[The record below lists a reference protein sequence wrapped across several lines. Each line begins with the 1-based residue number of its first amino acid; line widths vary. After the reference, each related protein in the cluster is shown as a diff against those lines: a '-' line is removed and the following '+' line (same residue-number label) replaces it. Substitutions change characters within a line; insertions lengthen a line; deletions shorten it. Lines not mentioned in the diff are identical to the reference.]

1 MTLEQM
7 RKIVDGA
14 PEWATGYI
22 IGRIT
27 GNVIYVKDNMIWSCA
42 TKEWTSF
49 VHSMDIKPL

>member
-1 MTLEQM
+1 MTEQEIKD
-7 RKIVDGA
+7 RAPDG
-14 PEWATGYI
+14 ATGYI